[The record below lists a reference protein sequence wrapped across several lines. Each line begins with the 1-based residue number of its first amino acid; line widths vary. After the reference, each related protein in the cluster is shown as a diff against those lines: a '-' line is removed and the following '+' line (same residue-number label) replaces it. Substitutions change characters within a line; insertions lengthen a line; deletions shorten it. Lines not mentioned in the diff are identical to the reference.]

1 MNRFPHQTLIA
12 GCLLCTLALTGCT
25 MFGKDGKSNW
35 RDKLPFA
42 KKDKEPKPYPN
53 PEKMAVTWTPDV
65 ILRRGST
72 PTRGFGGRIFFYDD
86 NIRAVP
92 VEGELAI
99 EAIRQVPGREPEVRR
114 YAFTP
119 EQFTSHYSQGDLG
132 ASYSIWVPWDAAGGE
147 STKIT
152 LVPTFKSNS
161 GHLLQGSSSVVN
173 LPGKN
178 PVTDSQFDLQHIA
191 GSSGPYSGGAWSLGD
206 TSQQQGTGLTTTTIP
221 VRGGIP
227 RSPRSPRIPGG
238 LPQPQPVP
246 GSMEAEQMLAK
257 MKELYRQQQAAGA
270 SPTESAVQT
279 ATAEGNARDLSTVTP
294 ASAQQPA
301 PGRPAAETGKVPSG
315 KPPIGRPPLPMTD
328 RRR

>member
-99 EAIRQVPGREPEVRR
+99 EAIRQVPGKEPEVRR

-206 TSQQQGTGLTTTTIP
+206 TSQQQSMGLTTTTIP

-227 RSPRSPRIPGG
+227 RSPGG
-238 LPQPQPVP
+238 LPQPQAVP